1 MKFEN
6 VLCTEEHKVIVFG
19 CAQSVKEK
27 TLLYILS
34 VGNERED

>member
-19 CAQSVKEK
+19 CVLNVKEK
-27 TLLYILS
+27 ITLYMLS
-34 VGNERED
+34 VGNEREV

>member
-19 CAQSVKEK
+19 CVLSAKEK
-27 TLLYILS
+27 TPLYMLS
-34 VGNERED
+34 VGNEREA